1 MSTDT
6 SARSTGARTDVG
18 ERTLVGVDVG
28 ELPLAAVAP
37 AGSTPAVATTVAG
50 GSEVRGIVRHM
61 ERGCQLLA
69 SVDDTEASAEVS
81 LVAAAWSRLRPTI
94 VAAARDVVDEVAE
107 HTQPVLVR
115 ERLTAERTPLWEH
128 RRNPEIGTW
137 LLPVLTAWIDRLA
150 VERGVPVVAVDPHG
164 TSRRC
169 HECDE
174 RGELEGETFRCR
186 SPTCRVGAVD
196 RDVNAALV
204 IADEGRRRL
213 SGASRPTTIDA
224 EGADG

>member
-6 SARSTGARTDVG
+6 SAGLAGLRSDID
-18 ERTLVGVDVG
+18 ERTAVGVDVG

-37 AGSTPAVATTVAG
+37 ARSTPAVATTVGRG
-50 GSEVRGIVRHM
+50 GEVRGIFRDM
-61 ERGCQLLA
+61 ERGCRLLE
-69 SVDDTEASAEVS
+69 SVDSTEASAEAS
-81 LVAAAWSRLRPTI
+81 LVAGAWSRLRPTI

-107 HTQPVLVR
+107 HTRPVLVR

-128 RRNPEIGTW
+128 RRSQEIGTW
-137 LLPVLTAWIDRLA
+137 LLPVLTAWIDRVA

-186 SPTCRVGAVD
+186 SPTCRVGSVD

-213 SGASRPTTIDA
+213 SEASRPTTIEA